1 MEPHRLPSTYAKI
14 KKLNTVCASLAG
26 AILIFVTF
34 AIFYDV
40 IMRYF
45 FNRPSI
51 WITEVSTYLL
61 LYMTFLGTAYALQQ
75 GVHIRVTFLSDLC
88 SRRVQ
93 RIVSFITSFFALLFC
108 AVLLWQTGKM
118 AWLALSRSWTSPSL
132 LSVPLIY
139 VYSGMVF
146 GAFML
151 LLTFVF
157 QLILTPGGEADSGD
171 LGKENE

>member
-1 MEPHRLPSTYAKI
+1 MEQHRLLSTYGKI
-14 KKLNTVCASLAG
+14 KKFNTLCASFAG
-26 AILIFVTF
+26 VILIFVTF

-40 IMRYF
+40 IMRYL
-45 FNRPSI
+45 FNQPSV

-88 SRRVQ
+88 SRRAQ
-93 RIVSFITSFFALLFC
+93 RVVTFITSFFALLFC

-118 AWLALSRSWTSPSL
+118 AWLALSRSWTSPSM

-139 VYSGMVF
+139 VYAGMVF
-146 GAFML
+146 GSFML

-157 QLILTPGGEADSGD
+157 QLILTSRREGSYEED
-171 LGKENE
+171 GKEKV